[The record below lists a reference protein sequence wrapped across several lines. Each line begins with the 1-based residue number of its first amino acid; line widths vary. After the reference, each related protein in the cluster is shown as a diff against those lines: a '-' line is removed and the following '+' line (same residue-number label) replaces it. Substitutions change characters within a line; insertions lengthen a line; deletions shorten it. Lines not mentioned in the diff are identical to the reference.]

1 MTKEQM
7 RFIAARKLA
16 LHWIKLYRPERVYEW
31 ETEGEL
37 EKLPDE
43 NTATWTAMNFMNSG
57 NLTGFRLHTFIQV
70 IDIRE
75 TRQLCLGEPV
85 PATLIEEAEL
95 ILKEA
100 LELFAKCEKKI
111 KTSKGD
117 LSVPAPSK
125 RV

>member
-7 RFIAARKLA
+7 RFIAASKLA
-16 LHWIKLYRPERVYEW
+16 LHWIKLYRPNRIYEW
-31 ETEGEL
+31 KTEEAL

-43 NTATWTAMNFMNSG
+43 NTATWTAMNFMNGGGS
-57 NLTGFRLHTFIQV
+57 LGFRLLTFIQA

-85 PATLIEEAEL
+85 PASIIEEAEF

-100 LELFAKCEKKI
+100 F
-111 KTSKGD
+111 D
-117 LSVPAPSK
+117 LLPKSE
-125 RV
+125 